1 MRTAQRVFAA
11 ALAAALLALPVTIFA
26 LDDAAAAKTAQKR
39 VQTRARTRVW
49 RRRRRSSPDVTT
61 QGEVTAGGQHIAY
74 NAIAGTITV
83 GRPTRRMRNWV
94 GRKAATGQPTVAG
107 RAQGSEGCGPT
118 ARMFYVAYFKK
129 DAKAE
134 ERPITFFYNGGRG
147 VRPCGCIWARWDQA
161 RGDGHGY
168 ALRRRL
174 TDGGQR
180 QFLAGCER
188 PGVHRHAGDGFGRLL
203 GKEPEKHSGNR

>member
-26 LDDAAAAKTAQKR
+26 LDDAAAAKTATEKSTDKSADKS
-39 VQTRARTRVW
+39 VEKAAEKAP
-49 RRRRRSSPDVTT
+49 PDVTT

-83 GRPTRRMRNWV
+83 GATDPQDAQL
-94 GRKAATGQPTVAG
+94 GLDGKPQPDSQLSLAAPKEAKD
-107 RAQGSEGCGPT
+107 ADPT

-134 ERPITFFYNGGRG
+134 ERPITFFYNGGPYG
-147 VRPCGCIWARWDQA
+147 LAGTQA

-168 ALRRRL
+168 APAGGALQ
-174 TDGGQR
+174 DGGQR

-188 PGVHRHAGDGFGRLL
+188 PGVHRHAGDGIRTAAGQGA
-203 GKEPEKHSGNR
+203 GKGILGNR